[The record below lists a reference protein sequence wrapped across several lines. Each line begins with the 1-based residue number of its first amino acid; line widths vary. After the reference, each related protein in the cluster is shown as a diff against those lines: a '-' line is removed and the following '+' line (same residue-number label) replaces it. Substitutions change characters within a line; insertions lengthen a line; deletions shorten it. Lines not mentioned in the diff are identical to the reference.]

1 MNLKEENM
9 VKNKGGRPTKKL
21 GERKDYRVNLKLN
34 TSDYYELLAK
44 IKQSACKNISEYVRE
59 CIKNS
64 LVKTRINSEQMGW
77 IRKLIG
83 MANNLNQLAYR
94 AHTTGYNSA
103 AQDNLKLAN
112 EMDKIIKQIEYDG

>member
-1 MNLKEENM
+1 MA
-9 VKNKGGRPTKKL
+9 KNKGGRPAKKL

-44 IKQSACKNISEYVRE
+44 VKQSACKNVSEYVRE
-59 CIKNS
+59 CIRNS
-64 LVKTRINSEQMGW
+64 SVKVRINSEQMGW

-94 AHTTGYNSA
+94 AHTTGYNTAWKDS
-103 AQDNLKLAN
+103 LSLAN
-112 EMDKIIKQIEYDG
+112 EMDKIIKRIEHDG

>member
-1 MNLKEENM
+1 MA
-9 VKNKGGRPTKKL
+9 KNKGGRPAKKL

-44 IKQSACKNISEYVRE
+44 VKQSACKNVSEYVRE
-59 CIKNS
+59 CIRDS
-64 LVKTRINSEQMGW
+64 SVKVRINSEQMGW

-94 AHTTGYNSA
+94 AHTTGYNTA
-103 AQDNLKLAN
+103 WKDNLSLAS
-112 EMDKIIKQIEYDG
+112 EMDKIIKRIEYDG